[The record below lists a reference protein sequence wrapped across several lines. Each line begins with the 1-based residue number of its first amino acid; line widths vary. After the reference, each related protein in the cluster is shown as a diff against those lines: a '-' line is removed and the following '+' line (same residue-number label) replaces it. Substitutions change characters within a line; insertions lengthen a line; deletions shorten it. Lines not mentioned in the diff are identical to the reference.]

1 MKQNLQQTCAKA
13 YLVANRKMMNYLG
26 PSQGLITLSIFL
38 EQTRPKKL
46 KCIKVDMVMDSRFLK
61 KAVTLAKTKQ
71 NVED

>member
-46 KCIKVDMVMDSRFLK
+46 KCIKVGMVMDSRFLK
-61 KAVTLAKTKQ
+61 KAVTLAKTE
-71 NVED
+71 NLED